1 MILSLIIIF
10 LSFLVLDL
18 IFFWINQTFLSKTL
32 VSVQGF
38 KPNVRYISA
47 FFCYVALTFLMY
59 YFIIIPKRSLTDA
72 FLLGVGV
79 YTVYET
85 TNYALFKNWPLQM
98 VIMDILWGG
107 FMFFIVAF
115 LQNINLRNRKN
126 LIGA

>member
-1 MILSLIIIF
+1 MISLVIIF

-18 IFFWINQTFLSKTL
+18 IFFWVNQNFLTKTL

-38 KPNVRYISA
+38 KPKVRYVSA

-59 YFIIIPKRSLTDA
+59 YFIIKPKRTLLDA
-72 FLLGVGV
+72 FLLGVAV

-107 FMFFIVAF
+107 FMFFVIAYLV
-115 LQNINLRNRKN
+115 NIIWN
-126 LIGA
+126 